1 MTKGLVKLSK
11 KGQILYEK
19 ILKNRNPEKKRNYE
33 QYKTFRIFETEI
45 SAKLLLRSY

>member
-11 KGQILYEK
+11 KGQMLYEK

-33 QYKTFRIFETEI
+33 QYKTFRIFEKEI
-45 SAKLLLRSY
+45 SAKLLFRSY